1 MEPGTHSLEIATGA
15 PIRIYTLIYNKTNVH
30 TRLKGSLQVRDEA
43 PRGFYISPLIGA
55 YIKPWVPRHG
65 LVIIILNMYT
75 R

>member
-55 YIKPWVPRHG
+55 ILRVRECIFYINCAIVV
-65 LVIIILNMYT
+65 LSCV
-75 R
+75 